1 MNDLFEQL
9 RAGAT
14 KRLGE
19 FAVIATLAATGYLG
33 VHWMDDR
40 IDDRLGDRLPELEQS
55 MLRCATAEQCERRGA
70 EIAELAK
77 RLGELEKRTDKHITE
92 GTFFRERYTQ
102 VEQMV
107 RELYYQPAARP
118 DKFTGTDGK
127 KLREELEAQIQQL
140 EVELRRLKQIP

>member
-19 FAVIATLAATGYLG
+19 FVVISTLAATGYLG

-40 IDDRLGDRLPELEQS
+40 IDDRIGNRLPELEQAI
-55 MLRCATAEQCERRGA
+55 LGCATAEQCERRGA

-92 GTFFRERYTQ
+92 GTFFRERYAQ